1 MKKNITIK
9 SNINKIVKIQ
19 YLHQN
24 PNHLKIYFLIIQN
37 IQKICRQKKTHS

>member
-19 YLHQN
+19 YLIQN
-24 PNHLKIYFLIIQN
+24 PNHLKNYFLMIQA
-37 IQKICRQKKTHS
+37 K

>member
-19 YLHQN
+19 YLRQN
-24 PNHLKIYFLIIQN
+24 PNHLTIYF
-37 IQKICRQKKTHS
+37 

>member
-9 SNINKIVKIQ
+9 SNINKTVKIQ

-24 PNHLKIYFLIIQN
+24 PNLLKIYFKTIFDIGV
-37 IQKICRQKKTHS
+37 KKNPL

>member
-19 YLHQN
+19 YLRQN
-24 PNHLKIYFLIIQN
+24 PNHFEDLFSNDSTKIEIEV
-37 IQKICRQKKTHS
+37 